1 MVLDYV
7 YFMNNKTFWSMN
19 GMKKKKKKLI
29 IDQLYVVVNI
39 FKGKL
44 KEK

>member
-1 MVLDYV
+1 MALDYV

-19 GMKKKKKKLI
+19 RMEKKKKKKLI
-29 IDQLYVVVNI
+29 IDQLELLTI
-39 FKGKL
+39 S

>member
-1 MVLDYV
+1 MALDYV

-19 GMKKKKKKLI
+19 RMEKKKKKKKLI
-29 IDQLYVVVNI
+29 IDQLELLTI
-39 FKGKL
+39 S